1 MDATVFGGKTD
12 PCVKT
17 AIPRGASRAA
27 SLLSERSKAQPYLLQ
42 IHWLD
47 QSLVK
52 RPATLED
59 YMLSLLPRFLA
70 RSTTNCK
77 AFTTSKQLLS
87 PLSLSVSSLSLFSL
101 SYECSCGRFLQ
112 LPWSKLS
119 VSVMFMIPLVRT
131 LTIIG

>member
-1 MDATVFGGKTD
+1 MDATFFGGKTD

-87 PLSLSVSSLSLFSL
+87 PLSLL